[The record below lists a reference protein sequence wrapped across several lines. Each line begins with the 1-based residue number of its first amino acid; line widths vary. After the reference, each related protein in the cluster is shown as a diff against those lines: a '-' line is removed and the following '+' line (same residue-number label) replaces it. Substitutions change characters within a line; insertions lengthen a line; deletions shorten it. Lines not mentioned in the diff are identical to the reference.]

1 LTDERTAHGTRY
13 RADIDGLR
21 AVAVLLVMAY
31 HFGIG
36 AFRGGY
42 VGVDVFFVISGF
54 LITQILMADAADGHP
69 RLGRFYAR
77 RSAADRA
84 GALRGAGGRHRRGV
98 PALSAAQLVTY
109 GRSVISSVLMAPNLY
124 FFSLKRGY
132 FDPVAE
138 THPLLH
144 LWSLGVEEQFYLLY
158 PALRVGDH
166 ALGSPPRDRQHRGA
180 PGALPRAVP
189 VDGAAHAERGVL
201 PPATRAWELLAGA
214 LLALSP
220 PSLSKGWGR
229 LAGAGGV
236 AGLALIVAAATGYG
250 AAGPAGT
257 HLLLPVAGSLL
268 LIAAG
273 AARPDALVPRLL
285 SLRPLVSVGLIS
297 YSLYLWHWPIY
308 VFLRHS
314 IFMEPLRWGWTVAG
328 MLASVAIGA
337 ASWRFLEQ
345 PVRERR
351 LLRTTPRVLAATAT
365 VMGGLLL
372 AGSVLNA
379 TDGLPRE
386 AHARVDPLPGRIPN
400 GRSSFP
406 CSARRFA
413 RDAACRP
420 AGSDAPAVLWWGDSF
435 ANHYW
440 RGLAARRGD
449 LTFNAAMHTMNGCAP
464 ILGSGPASR
473 AECERHNDAG
483 LRMVERHRFRTVI
496 LSGRW
501 EKHAGRDEMARLTAT
516 VRALRA
522 AGARVLVIGQS
533 PVFHFHAPDEYLYR
547 RSGRGPAPRD
557 ARAALAI
564 DPGLNDRLRGAAHDG
579 GGFFFDPLPA
589 LCQEEA
595 CLYRAGGRYLVD
607 FESHLTAEGA
617 ERVVGRL
624 LASEPLRALLGSPA
638 GAAAAPGSTGQ
649 RSRSAPSW
657 MRTAGMSPRRA
668 TPGCVA
674 RSGAPPR
681 CGDYEP
687 DRHSF
692 WTTWRRDP

>member
-1 LTDERTAHGTRY
+1 LTDGQTAHGTRY

-77 RSAADRA
+77 RV
-84 GALRGAGGRHRRGV
+84 RRIA
-98 PALSAAQLVTY
+98 PALCVVLVAVTVAAFLLFLPRQLVTY
-109 GRSVISSVLMAPNLY
+109 GRSVIASVLMAPNLY
-124 FFSLKRGY
+124 FFSLRRGY

-158 PALRVGDH
+158 PLYVWVIMRWDRRHAVAVTAVLLALS
-166 ALGSPPRDRQHRGA
+166 LGLYLWAAPRMPNVA
-180 PGALPRAVP
+180 FFL
-189 VDGAAHAERGVL
+189 
-201 PPATRAWELLAGA
+201 PATRAWELLAGA

-220 PSLSKGWGR
+220 PSFKGLGR

-236 AGLALIVAAATGYG
+236 AGLALILAAATGYG

-314 IFMEPLRWGWTVAG
+314 VLMEPLRWGWTVAG
-328 MLASVAIGA
+328 MLASVAIAA
-337 ASWRFLEQ
+337 ASWRFIEQ

-351 LLRTTPRVLAATAT
+351 LLRTTPRVVGATAT

-372 AGSVLNA
+372 AGGVLNA
-379 TDGLPRE
+379 TEGLPRA
-386 AHARVDPLPGRIPN
+386 AHARVDPLPARIPR
-400 GRSSFP
+400 GISPFP
-406 CSARRFA
+406 CSAERFA

-420 AGSDAPAVLWWGDSF
+420 AGSGAPAVLWWGDSF

-501 EKHAGRDEMARLTAT
+501 EKHAGPDEMARLTAT

-547 RSGRGPAPRD
+547 RSGRGAVPRE
-557 ARAALAI
+557 ASAALAI
-564 DPGLNDRLRGAAHDG
+564 HPGFNERLRRAVHAG
-579 GGFFFDPLPA
+579 GGIFFDPLPA
-589 LCQEEA
+589 LCQEES
-595 CLYRAGGRYLVD
+595 CLYRAGGRYLVG

-617 ERVVGRL
+617 ERVVGLL

-649 RSRSAPSW
+649 RSHSAPSW
-657 MRTAGMSPRRA
+657 MRTAGVSPRRA

>member
-54 LITQILMADAADGHP
+54 LITQILMADSADGHP

-77 RSAADRA
+77 RV
-84 GALRGAGGRHRRGV
+84 RRIA
-98 PALSAAQLVTY
+98 PALCVVLVAVTVAAFLLFLPRQLVTY

-158 PALRVGDH
+158 PLYVWVIMRWDRRRAIAATAVLLALS
-166 ALGSPPRDRQHRGA
+166 LGLYLWTAPRMPNVA
-180 PGALPRAVP
+180 FFL
-189 VDGAAHAERGVL
+189 
-201 PPATRAWELLAGA
+201 PATRAWELLAGA

-533 PVFHFHAPDEYLYR
+533 PVFHFYAPDEYLYR

-624 LASEPLRALLGSPA
+624 LVSEALRALLGSRTSGGADPA
-638 GAAAAPGSTGQ
+638 
-649 RSRSAPSW
+649 
-657 MRTAGMSPRRA
+657 
-668 TPGCVA
+668 VA
-674 RSGAPPR
+674 RPGVPNLRPASAARLHTTGLERLLLPP
-681 CGDYEP
+681 
-687 DRHSF
+687 SS
-692 WTTWRRDP
+692 

>member
-1 LTDERTAHGTRY
+1 MTDGQTAHGTRY

-54 LITQILMADAADGHP
+54 LITQILMADAAEGQL

-77 RSAADRA
+77 RV
-84 GALRGAGGRHRRGV
+84 RRIA
-98 PALSAAQLVTY
+98 PALCVVLVAVTVAAFLLFLPRQLVTY

-124 FFSLKRGY
+124 FFSLRRGY

-158 PALRVGDH
+158 PLYVWVIMRWDRRRAIAVTAVLLALS
-166 ALGSPPRDRQHRGA
+166 LGLYLWAAPRMPNVA
-180 PGALPRAVP
+180 FF
-189 VDGAAHAERGVL
+189 L
-201 PPATRAWELLAGA
+201 PPTRAWELLAGA
-214 LLALSP
+214 QLALSP
-220 PSLSKGWGR
+220 PLVKGWGK
-229 LAGAGGV
+229 LAGPAGV
-236 AGLALIVAAATGYG
+236 AGLALILAAAMGYG
-250 AAGPAGT
+250 EGPAGT
-257 HLLLPVAGSLL
+257 ILLLPVAGSIL

-273 AARPDALVPRLL
+273 AARPDAFVPRLL
-285 SLRPLVSVGLIS
+285 SLRPLVSLGLIS

-314 IFMEPLRWGWTVAG
+314 ILMEPLGWGWVLAA
-328 MLASVAIGA
+328 MLASIAIAA
-337 ASWRFLEQ
+337 ASWHFLEQ
-345 PVRERR
+345 PVRQRR
-351 LLRTTPRVLAATAT
+351 MLRTTPRVLAATAT

-379 TDGLPRE
+379 TEGLPRA
-386 AHARVDPLPGRIPN
+386 AHARVDPLPAKTPKGES
-400 GRSSFP
+400 GFP
-406 CSARRFA
+406 CSAQRFA
-413 RDAACRP
+413 RDADCRP
-420 AGSDAPAVLWWGDSF
+420 AGSAAPAVLWWGDSF

-449 LTFNAAMHTMNGCAP
+449 LSFNVAMHTMNGCAP

-473 AECERHNDAG
+473 AECEQHNDAG

-501 EKHAGRDEMARLTAT
+501 EKHASPDEMARLTAT

-533 PVFHFHAPDEYLYR
+533 PVFHFYSPDEYLYR
-547 RSGRGPAPRD
+547 RSST
-557 ARAALAI
+557 
-564 DPGLNDRLRGAAHDG
+564 LR
-579 GGFFFDPLPA
+579 
-589 LCQEEA
+589 
-595 CLYRAGGRYLVD
+595 
-607 FESHLTAEGA
+607 
-617 ERVVGRL
+617 
-624 LASEPLRALLGSPA
+624 
-638 GAAAAPGSTGQ
+638 
-649 RSRSAPSW
+649 
-657 MRTAGMSPRRA
+657 
-668 TPGCVA
+668 
-674 RSGAPPR
+674 
-681 CGDYEP
+681 
-687 DRHSF
+687 
-692 WTTWRRDP
+692 

>member
-1 LTDERTAHGTRY
+1 MHGTRY

-54 LITQILMADAADGHP
+54 LITQILMDDAADGHP

-77 RSAADRA
+77 RV
-84 GALRGAGGRHRRGV
+84 RRIA
-98 PALSAAQLVTY
+98 PALCVVLVAVTVAAFLLFLPRQLVAY
-109 GRSVISSVLMAPNLY
+109 GRSVISSVLMVPNLY
-124 FFSLKRGY
+124 FFSLRRGY

-158 PALRVGDH
+158 PLYVWVIMRWDRRHAIAITAVLLALS
-166 ALGSPPRDRQHRGA
+166 LGLYLWAIPRMPNVAFFLPA
-180 PGALPRAVP
+180 P
-189 VDGAAHAERGVL
+189 
-201 PPATRAWELLAGA
+201 RAWELLAGA

-220 PSLSKGWGR
+220 PSFKGLGR

-236 AGLALIVAAATGYG
+236 VGLALILAVATGYG
-250 AAGPAGT
+250 EAAPAGT
-257 HLLLPVAGSLL
+257 NLLLAVSGSLL

-273 AARPDALVPRLL
+273 SARPDALVPRLL

-314 IFMEPLRWGWTVAG
+314 IVMEPLRWDWMLAG
-328 MLASVAIGA
+328 MLASLAIAA
-337 ASWRFLEQ
+337 ASWHFLEQ
-345 PVRERR
+345 PVRQRR

-379 TDGLPRE
+379 TGGLPRE
-386 AHARVDPLPGRIPN
+386 AHARVDPLPTKIQK
-400 GRSSFP
+400 GRSAFP
-406 CSARRFA
+406 CSAQRFA

-420 AGSDAPAVLWWGDSF
+420 AGSVAPAVLWWGDSF

-440 RGLAARRGD
+440 RGLAARQGE
-449 LTFNAAMHTMNGCAP
+449 LSFNPAMHTMNGCAP
-464 ILGSGPASR
+464 ILGAGPASR
-473 AECERHNDAG
+473 AECERHNGAG

-501 EKHAGRDEMARLTAT
+501 EKHASRDEMVRLTAT

-533 PVFHFHAPDEYLYR
+533 PVFHFYAPDEYLYR
-547 RSGRGPAPRD
+547 RSGRGPAPVE
-557 ARAALAI
+557 ASAALAI
-564 DPGLNDRLRGAAHDG
+564 DPGLNDRLRGAVRDG
-579 GGFFFDPLPA
+579 GGLFFDPLPA

-617 ERVVGRL
+617 ERIVRRL
-624 LASEPLRALLGSPA
+624 LVSEPLRALLGS
-638 GAAAAPGSTGQ
+638 
-649 RSRSAPSW
+649 
-657 MRTAGMSPRRA
+657 
-668 TPGCVA
+668 
-674 RSGAPPR
+674 
-681 CGDYEP
+681 
-687 DRHSF
+687 
-692 WTTWRRDP
+692 